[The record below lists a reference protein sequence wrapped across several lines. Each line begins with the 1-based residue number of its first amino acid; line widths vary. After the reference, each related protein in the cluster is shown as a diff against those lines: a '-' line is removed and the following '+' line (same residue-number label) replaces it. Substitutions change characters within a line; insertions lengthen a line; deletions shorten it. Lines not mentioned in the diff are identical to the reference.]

1 MNAPTLFSLS
11 AQQVTN
17 CKNVHVNAENMP
29 QNVVESLTLH
39 MSAASLV
46 DFIDSQKG
54 IQEIYQSFSLDGFQ
68 KFYLHLHKV
77 LEKRLLPATHKK
89 LNKEK
94 SKFSRYINNYS
105 AKQHSAI
112 RFYYFL
118 VFSLGLL
125 NEYVDKLNLPLGIQF
140 FFSKFGYY
148 IFSDLPFPVPKL
160 IPKWN
165 DILPQDVDTRAL
177 FYTENFF
184 FSKKKL
190 LVDNDEEQHFF
201 TLIIRMSNSF
211 VNFRNHEVLA
221 YGFELLS
228 LEPIHVKAETRNYYL
243 YIYGMLAVVLARIH
257 TELSI
262 CLGFLEKAKLMASI
276 CSQKLDILF
285 YQQQIFYF
293 YNVYNRETLAFEKIF
308 KSVPMK
314 SEFYK
319 QTFVLHFESTIY
331 KTENYLCQALCLKTF
346 GTRDDLPFLSSVIR
360 QTLSILKEEK
370 RFVYK
375 CLATDQLH
383 ETEFE
388 KNLIFL
394 EIYIVCVERVGRCTV
409 FYSLREKLRCFAL
422 QLTNHSHFLKC
433 FLNHI
438 TQPHFY
444 NVHYFDRE
452 MDICHK
458 ILKGKSRMVETEQWG
473 NVCFTLFLM
482 FEILGKQNALAI
494 DWLENAEKNYKINN
508 SPRLP
513 VCLHYKNKD
522 IKFTTVSHE
531 TTPQTVD
538 ISKLLKENI
547 KIATLIKLGIISID
561 YTQKTEFL

>member
-1 MNAPTLFSLS
+1 
-11 AQQVTN
+11 
-17 CKNVHVNAENMP
+17 
-29 QNVVESLTLH
+29 
-39 MSAASLV
+39 
-46 DFIDSQKG
+46 
-54 IQEIYQSFSLDGFQ
+54 
-68 KFYLHLHKV
+68 
-77 LEKRLLPATHKK
+77 
-89 LNKEK
+89 
-94 SKFSRYINNYS
+94 
-105 AKQHSAI
+105 
-112 RFYYFL
+112 
-118 VFSLGLL
+118 
-125 NEYVDKLNLPLGIQF
+125 
-140 FFSKFGYY
+140 
-148 IFSDLPFPVPKL
+148 
-160 IPKWN
+160 
-165 DILPQDVDTRAL
+165 
-177 FYTENFF
+177 
-184 FSKKKL
+184 
-190 LVDNDEEQHFF
+190 
-201 TLIIRMSNSF
+201 
-211 VNFRNHEVLA
+211 
-221 YGFELLS
+221 
-228 LEPIHVKAETRNYYL
+228 
-243 YIYGMLAVVLARIH
+243 
-257 TELSI
+257 
-262 CLGFLEKAKLMASI
+262 
-276 CSQKLDILF
+276 
-285 YQQQIFYF
+285 
-293 YNVYNRETLAFEKIF
+293 
-308 KSVPMK
+308 MK

-319 QTFVLHFESTIY
+319 QAFVLHFESTIY

-531 TTPQTVD
+531 TKPQTVD
-538 ISKLLKENI
+538 IPKLLKENI